1 MTTVL
6 RQRGITRPDIL
17 PAIRIIR
24 RASYGTPLVA
34 LVLAGRGIVETRV
47 VIRMAIGKN
56 SQRAVGVVVL
66 VAAEEVIHACCAGGA
81 TGVGIWAGGVVY
93 GAGAVAVVTYHI
105 VWFVLS
111 LGGKRRM
118 RMTF

>member
-1 MTTVL
+1 MTQTRLIVMTTVL
-6 RQRGITRPDIL
+6 RQRVITRPDIL

-81 TGVGIWAGGVVY
+81 AGVGIWARVPCGSNMPYCLVC
-93 GAGAVAVVTYHI
+93 TL
-105 VWFVLS
+105 F
-111 LGGKRRM
+111 RR
-118 RMTF
+118 